1 MLPILKIDAVLITEF
16 LGLEV
21 KPNIADWSKYDH
33 LGITDAMD
41 EFCGDSFVHIPKGEG
56 QEWFRVMHRGIPIQL
71 FTDQT
76 YAKIHLEDIEDL
88 YGGKRLEDLKYH
100 QSFDALLPVFKKIN
114 ELGYNTEIIYDKGI
128 PSLHL
133 TYMKLLDIIIYYK
146 NDKDVI

>member
-1 MLPILKIDAVLITEF
+1 M
-16 LGLEV
+16 
-21 KPNIADWSKYDH
+21 
-33 LGITDAMD
+33 
-41 EFCGDSFVHIPKGEG
+41 C
-56 QEWFRVMHRGIPIQL
+56 IPIQL